1 MPGMPTM
8 LTSEKDAITVANIRP
23 CSAAGAALSS
33 KPIPT
38 PIVVPPSRPAS
49 SRSANSQ

>member
-8 LTSEKDAITVANIRP
+8 LTNEKDAITVANILP

-33 KPIPT
+33 RPIPT
-38 PIVVPPSRPAS
+38 PIVVPPNSPAN
-49 SRSANSQ
+49 SRSASSQ